1 MKEKHIHSI
10 EIMKL
15 LIELAKAKDPKLV
28 FSSGVGP
35 KQIMNEQET
44 RKGPPSSSLHLTT
57 DSDTTTGSQTGQQNG
72 NKRNKTDFEEKKNER
87 GDSLFSY
94 TVVIWMVKLLI
105 IPKI

>member
-1 MKEKHIHSI
+1 
-10 EIMKL
+10 MKL

-35 KQIMNEQET
+35 KQIMNQQET
-44 RKGPPSSSLHLTT
+44 RKRPPSSSLHLTT

-72 NKRNKTDFEEKKNER
+72 NKRNETDLEEKKNGR

-94 TVVIWMVKLLI
+94 TVVIWIYVWTWIVTVHQICTQLI
-105 IPKI
+105 